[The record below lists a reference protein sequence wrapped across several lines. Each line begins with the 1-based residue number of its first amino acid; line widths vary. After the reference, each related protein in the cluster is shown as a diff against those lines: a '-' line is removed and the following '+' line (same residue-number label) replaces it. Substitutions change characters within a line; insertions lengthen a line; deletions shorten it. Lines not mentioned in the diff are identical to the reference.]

1 MSVVTYRRPH
11 TAPTGLSLSG
21 TSVTIFSKDSVPL
34 FSFHSYTPSA
44 ELLKA
49 QLEAQARV
57 KAYRAA
63 ERQRAEEEAR
73 TSRNG
78 SRRPSLTMPPPTTWR
93 PAPCKIKKSKGKSG
107 RSGYSGSG
115 GDDRLECGLTR
126 AQIRALQDRELTPE
140 DYEILL
146 RLDESVAK
154 KDVLSAEQAE
164 ALIEHTMEEDES
176 CCVCMCDLESGES
189 AVMLACGHYFH
200 PPCIKDWLV
209 KGKDTCP
216 MCNAKA
222 EQHVCG
228 EGGCSRC

>member
-1 MSVVTYRRPH
+1 M
-11 TAPTGLSLSG
+11 
-21 TSVTIFSKDSVPL
+21 PL

-93 PAPCKIKKSKGKSG
+93 PAPCKKKRARARADGADTAARVATTDWSAVF
-107 RSGYSGSG
+107 
-115 GDDRLECGLTR
+115 TR

-164 ALIEHTMEEDES
+164 ALIEHTMEEDDS

>member
-78 SRRPSLTMPPPTTWR
+78 SRRPSLTMPPPPTTWR
-93 PAPCKIKKSKGKSG
+93 PAPCKIKKEQGQERTERIQRLG
-107 RSGYSGSG
+107 WRRSIRV
-115 GDDRLECGLTR
+115 RL
-126 AQIRALQDRELTPE
+126 
-140 DYEILL
+140 
-146 RLDESVAK
+146 
-154 KDVLSAEQAE
+154 
-164 ALIEHTMEEDES
+164 
-176 CCVCMCDLESGES
+176 
-189 AVMLACGHYFH
+189 
-200 PPCIKDWLV
+200 
-209 KGKDTCP
+209 
-216 MCNAKA
+216 
-222 EQHVCG
+222 
-228 EGGCSRC
+228 